1 MRELLIA
8 ILILNSLFWG
18 LMPHSIHCQV
28 VSKITSATCP
38 PHIIHIVMG
47 IISFMLAV
55 IVAQQEYFS
64 ASFTSMMNLYQMGG
78 RMAKSIG
85 HLVKKS
91 LDKFD
96 SIEHFSTTM
105 ENVIDNM

>member
-1 MRELLIA
+1 
-8 ILILNSLFWG
+8 
-18 LMPHSIHCQV
+18 
-28 VSKITSATCP
+28 
-38 PHIIHIVMG
+38 
-47 IISFMLAV
+47 
-55 IVAQQEYFS
+55 
-64 ASFTSMMNLYQMGG
+64 MNFYQMGG